1 MGLEAVYIRVQN
13 GKCLTIPFD
22 DSQEEAGLKLQPKLI
37 FKNEN
42 FILEVLTERFVR
54 LHGK

>member
-42 FILEVLTERFVR
+42 FIQEVLTERFVR